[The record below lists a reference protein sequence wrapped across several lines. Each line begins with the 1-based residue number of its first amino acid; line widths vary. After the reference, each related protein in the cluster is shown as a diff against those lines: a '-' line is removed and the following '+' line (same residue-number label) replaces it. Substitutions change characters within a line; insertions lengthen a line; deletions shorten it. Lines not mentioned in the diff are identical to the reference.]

1 MSELLTLFY
10 RMPEPLVGRV
20 FLLLGLGFCF
30 LWRQYGQRRW
40 FRRSC
45 RLILAAWTAVT
56 LYTTV
61 LARFPMDQR
70 MVSLIPFRF
79 LWEPLLGGNR
89 ELRRAAFMNVALF
102 FPAGLLTAALL
113 PRHWSRGRRLALTA
127 GLFLIFSG
135 LIECSQYLWVLGE
148 VEVDDLLCNTL
159 GAALG
164 ACPILW
170 EEPLFGPK

>member
-1 MSELLTLFY
+1 MSELLVLFY
-10 RMPEPLVGRV
+10 RLPEPLIGQV
-20 FLLLGLGFCF
+20 FLLLSFAFCL
-30 LWRQYGQRRW
+30 LWRTHGQQPW

-45 RLILAAWTAVT
+45 WLFLTAWAAVT

-79 LWEPLLGGNR
+79 FWEPLMGGSF

-102 FPAGLLTAALL
+102 YPAGLLTAALL
-113 PRHWSRGRRLALTA
+113 PRHWSGGRRLALTA
-127 GLFLIFSG
+127 GLFLGFSG

-164 ACPILW
+164 AWPILW